1 MKPEKDVEAA
11 EEKFEAMSIW
21 FTRLKERSY
30 LLKKI
35 LKKISY
41 LLLHLCKV
49 KHKSWGR
56 SSSQLPRRYS

>member
-35 LKKISY
+35 KKKKLSPPSP
-41 LLLHLCKV
+41 V
-49 KHKSWGR
+49 QGETQEMR
-56 SSSQLPRRYS
+56 